1 MGTADINDKIEVKLF
16 GNGGLVSMG
25 LGKLCELN
33 FLKFG
38 ENFRLPI
45 QLSSEL
51 LMLTVNLKADQDVKK
66 KAIPKS

>member
-45 QLSSEL
+45 
-51 LMLTVNLKADQDVKK
+51 
-66 KAIPKS
+66 